1 MDAERRSRAWMMIAL
16 VMLPLALGAG
26 WWSGR
31 SSARDS
37 EPPASPSA
45 APTPVPSNASTPAPD
60 AAVRNPASAAAAR
73 PSNAPLPDLST
84 PLRTT
89 LPELKRRADGGEPA
103 AACRLAAEMEF
114 CEDIRRRLDEAAT
127 NLNLGGSSSRSLS
140 AKQQEMRRNML
151 QRETER
157 SERLLQESTHCE
169 GVPAFSSRER
179 VHYWRSAAMGGSLA
193 AINYYVMGRPFRP
206 ENRLADLD
214 ALRQFQQEAATIAER
229 GAASGDIQTTIA
241 LAQAYS
247 PLGKRHSLLSQAVA
261 PDASKSLALWLQ
273 TQSLL
278 DQPPP
283 GGRPQGHLFASVIT
297 ELEKTMDAA
306 ALRRAR
312 EQASAYRRAAPT
324 PALVAKTRSR
334 NTMPSGGPDVLQR
347 EFCSR

>member
-1 MDAERRSRAWMMIAL
+1 MEAKRKASAWTLSTLLLIPVAAG
-16 VMLPLALGAG
+16 VG

-31 SSARDS
+31 SGITQSSAS
-37 EPPASPSA
+37 AKPPAATPDAVVAPSIA
-45 APTPVPSNASTPAPD
+45 PSNAD
-60 AAVRNPASAAAAR
+60 ARVPQTAAGQ
-73 PSNAPLPDLST
+73 PLPDLST
-84 PLRTT
+84 PLRAA
-89 LPELKRRADGGEPA
+89 LSELRRRADGGEPA

-114 CEDIRRRLDEAAT
+114 CEDIRRRLDDAAT
-127 NLNLGGSSSRSLS
+127 NLNLGSSSSRSLS

-157 SERLLQESTHCE
+157 SERLLQESAHCE

-193 AINYYVMGRPFRP
+193 AINYYVTGRPFRP

-214 ALRQFQQEAATIAER
+214 ALRQFQHEAATIAER

-241 LAQAYS
+241 LAEAYS
-247 PLGKRHSLLSQAVA
+247 PLGKRRSLLSQAVA

-283 GGRPQGHLFASVIT
+283 GGRPQGHLFASVIS

-324 PALVAKTRSR
+324 PALVTNTRSG
-334 NTMPSGGPDVLQR
+334 NTMASGGPDVLQR